1 MVLYMIARR
10 WVDVDVDMDMDID
23 MGRGGATLLING
35 GRMYV

>member
-10 WVDVDVDMDMDID
+10 WVDVDVDMDMD